1 MSIPQAPN
9 LGQFL
14 RTNGLYT
21 IAGYTYAAPLP
32 GGGANFTALFEDG
45 PKKAV
50 AKFFFM
56 GPSAIAEK
64 RFRNELHNHRESR
77 KYKAILPEIYE
88 EFASSDG
95 FVRGYIMEF
104 VDGILLEKLIPSA
117 GFGETEE
124 LYGAFYRVVWAYHSA
139 LRGYVHGDL
148 HPGNIFFTS
157 DMADWLDRRPESPE
171 VRILDLGASISPYCF
186 GYDEAFDAELLSDHH
201 KRFAGSFYSLAPEFL
216 TDGYTA
222 AMQSPGKVDCW
233 ALGLLLYKMVTGDLL
248 NVADSLGQ
256 FAADIS
262 NGSLQ
267 RRLDQ
272 SIDQSIMGYHLKTL
286 QKLMLRVSPAERI
299 DLATAT
305 SFIGQLYNQDHE
317 LLSRKGATLN
327 NYVAHG
333 CDPEWQLPPHERSNS
348 PY

>member
-1 MSIPQAPN
+1 MSIPQATN

-14 RTNGLYT
+14 RTNGLDT
-21 IAGYTYAAPLP
+21 IAGYTYASPLP
-32 GGGANFTALFEDG
+32 GGGTNFTALFEDG

-56 GPSAIAEK
+56 GPSATVEK
-64 RFRNELHNHRESR
+64 RFRNELRNHRESR
-77 KYKAILPEIYE
+77 KYTTILPEIYE

-104 VDGILLEKLIPSA
+104 VDGILLEKLIPST
-117 GFGETEE
+117 GFGETEV
-124 LYGAFYRVVWAYHSA
+124 LYGAFYRVVWAYHLA
-139 LRGYVHGDL
+139 LRGHVHGDL

-157 DMADWLDRRPESPE
+157 NMDDWLDQRPESPE
-171 VRILDLGASISPYCF
+171 ARILDLGASISPYRF
-186 GYDEAFDAELLSDHH
+186 AYGDTFDADLWSDHH

-216 TDGYTA
+216 TDRYTA

-233 ALGLLLYKMVTGDLL
+233 ALGLLLYKMATGQLL

-262 NGSLQ
+262 NGNLQ
-267 RRLDQ
+267 HRLDQ
-272 SIDQSIMGYHLKTL
+272 SIDQSIKNYHLKKV
-286 QKLMLRVSPAERI
+286 QKMMLRVSPAERI
-299 DLATAT
+299 DLVSAT
-305 SFIGQLYNQDHE
+305 SFIGQLYNKDKE
-317 LLSRKGATLN
+317 LLSRRDAALDI
-327 NYVAHG
+327 YVKHG
-333 CDPEWQLPPHERSNS
+333 CDSEWHLPPHERSNS

>member
-1 MSIPQAPN
+1 MSIPQVPN

-14 RTNGLYT
+14 RTNGLDT
-21 IAGYTYAAPLP
+21 IAGYTYVAPLH
-32 GGGANFTALFEDG
+32 GGGANFTALFQDG

-64 RFRNELHNHRESR
+64 RFRNELQNHRESL
-77 KYKAILPEIYE
+77 KYADILPEIYGD
-88 EFASSDG
+88 FASSDG

-104 VDGILLEKLIPSA
+104 VDGILLEELIPSA
-117 GFGETEE
+117 GFGETEV
-124 LYGAFYRVVWAYHSA
+124 LYGAFYRVVWAYHLA
-139 LRGYVHGDL
+139 LRGHIHGDL
-148 HPGNIFFTS
+148 HPGNIFFVS

-171 VRILDLGASISPYCF
+171 ARILDLGASISPYRF
-186 GYDEAFDAELLSDHH
+186 EYGETFDADLWSDHL

-222 AMQSPGKVDCW
+222 AMKSPGKVDCW
-233 ALGLLLYKMVTGDLL
+233 ALGLLLYKMATGQLL
-248 NVADSLGQ
+248 KVADSLGH

-272 SIDQSIMGYHLKTL
+272 AVDQSIKNYHLNML
-286 QKLMLRVSPAERI
+286 QKLMLRVSPANRI
-299 DLATAT
+299 NLVSAT
-305 SFIGQLYNQDHE
+305 SFMGQLYNQSDE
-317 LLSRKGATLN
+317 LLSRKGAALN
-327 NYVAHG
+327 SYVNHG
-333 CDPEWQLPPHERSNS
+333 CDPEWNLRPDERSDS

>member
-14 RTNGLYT
+14 RTNGLDT
-21 IAGYTYAAPLP
+21 IAGYAYAAPLP
-32 GGGANFTALFEDG
+32 GGGSNFTALFEDG

-64 RFRNELHNHRESR
+64 RFRNELRNHQESR
-77 KYKAILPEIYE
+77 KYADILPEIYE
-88 EFASSDG
+88 EFASPDG

-104 VDGILLEKLIPSA
+104 VDGISLEKLIPSA
-117 GFGETEE
+117 GFGETEQ
-124 LYGAFYRVVWAYHSA
+124 LYGAFYRVVWAYHLA
-139 LRGYVHGDL
+139 LRGHVHGDL

-157 DMADWLDRRPESPE
+157 GMADWLDRRPESPDA
-171 VRILDLGASISPYCF
+171 RILDLGASISPYRF
-186 GYDEAFDAELLSDHH
+186 RYDETFDADLWSDHH

-216 TDGYTA
+216 TDRYTA

-233 ALGLLLYKMVTGDLL
+233 ALGLLLYKMTTGQLL
-248 NVADSLGQ
+248 NVADSLGH
-256 FAADIS
+256 FAADIG

-272 SIDQSIMGYHLKTL
+272 SIDQSIRGYHLKKL
-286 QKLMLRVSPAERI
+286 QKLMLRVRPAERI
-299 DLATAT
+299 NLMTAT
-305 SFIGQLYNQDHE
+305 SFIGQLYNKDDE
-317 LLSRKGATLN
+317 LLSRKGDDLDS
-327 NYVAHG
+327 YVRHS
-333 CDPEWQLPPHERSNS
+333 CDPEAHLPPHERSDS